1 MAYQG
6 KVKAG
11 DLYGSLYV
19 ITIFSEKVKGKV
31 RAKAL
36 CWCRE
41 WLTYA
46 IFLTDA
52 LIQGS
57 AFSGRNCIGRK
68 LPDECIVDKDLS
80 DTLRAYFWKLDE
92 RYYRSKEGKLHRIVY
107 EMVTGQPI
115 PKDKVVDHING
126 NRFDNRF
133 ANLRLVNKRQN
144 SLNIKSLSKKVD
156 APRGVHYC
164 QNNKA
169 WIAQYSFYGSIRI
182 GQYETKEE
190 AHKAWLNYVTL
201 NHPEDIPYLR
211 ECISCST
218 E

>member
-1 MAYQG
+1 MTYQG

-19 ITIFSEKVKGKV
+19 ITVFTERIKSKV

-41 WLTYA
+41 WLTYG
-46 IFLTDA
+46 IFHTDA

-57 AFSGRNCIGRK
+57 SFSGRNCIGRA
-68 LPDECIVDKDLS
+68 LPKECIVDECLS
-80 DTLRAYFWKLDE
+80 DALRAYFWKLDE
-92 RYYRSKEGKLHRIVY
+92 RYYRAKEGKLHRVVY
-107 EMVTGQPI
+107 EMITGQPI

-126 NRFDNRF
+126 DRFDNRF

-144 SLNIKSLSKKVD
+144 CLNIKPLNKKID
-156 APRGVHYC
+156 APRGVHYSKS
-164 QNNKA
+164 NKA
-169 WIAQYSFYGSIRI
+169 WVAQYSYYGSIRI
-182 GQYETKEE
+182 GQYSTKEAAYE
-190 AHKAWLNYVTL
+190 AWLNYVTL
-201 NHPEDIPYLR
+201 NHPEDIQYLR
-211 ECISCST
+211 EDIGSSA